1 MAAVDLAGLLASA
14 EPVWRRRCDAVGV
27 AVGLEL
33 PAVPLVVTAD
43 PDRLRQALDGLVDNA
58 LRATPVGRPVIVGA
72 HGEGA
77 YAVLEV
83 RDGGPGLAPEDFP
96 VAFERSVL
104 HERYRGVR
112 EVGTGLGLAIVARI
126 VARHGGTVAARPA
139 PEGGACFAITL
150 RVATPIVPTTSPVGQ

>member
-1 MAAVDLAGLLASA
+1 MYK
-14 EPVWRRRCDAVGV
+14 
-27 AVGLEL
+27 
-33 PAVPLVVTAD
+33 
-43 PDRLRQALDGLVDNA
+43 RQG
-58 LRATPVGRPVIVGA
+58 
-72 HGEGA
+72 

-139 PEGGACFAITL
+139 PAGGACFAITL
-150 RVATPIVPTTSPVGQ
+150 PVATPIVPTTSPVGQ